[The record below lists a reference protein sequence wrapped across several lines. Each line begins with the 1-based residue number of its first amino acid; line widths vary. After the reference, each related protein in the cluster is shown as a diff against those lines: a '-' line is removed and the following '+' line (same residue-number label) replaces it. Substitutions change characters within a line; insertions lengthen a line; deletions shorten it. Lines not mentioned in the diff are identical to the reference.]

1 MLVVIPSILEFG
13 IWDSSNNP
21 NIGTDS
27 ELRARLS
34 VHLLL
39 KLFKTVETFNGWN
52 GGEGREPLYY
62 TMGSPSPMPRP
73 SIHSSGIK
81 LSCDRQLLSAAHK
94 NVQVGAI
101 LAGAFYWQLW
111 NLPFGCTL
119 NKTFCVFTVL
129 KVVLYLGSP
138 SDADGGGLQ
147 EENSVDL
154 EIAGDPSKLDSI
166 SLQDFAKYT
175 LQQLCR

>member
-1 MLVVIPSILEFG
+1 MCNLELGRRRKKKPCKTSHAKGFFYLFFRLGIFVSILTARHCFQLQAFGMLVVIPSILEFG

-101 LAGAFYWQLW
+101 LAGA
-111 NLPFGCTL
+111 
-119 NKTFCVFTVL
+119 
-129 KVVLYLGSP
+129 
-138 SDADGGGLQ
+138 
-147 EENSVDL
+147 L
-154 EIAGDPSKLDSI
+154 EV
-166 SLQDFAKYT
+166 
-175 LQQLCR
+175 